1 MTLYN
6 KEDVFDRHD
15 ITPRDSLFCWKNRR
29 HDAVDDTKLG
39 CATGIKGL
47 PGIVFRHLNAT
58 KAISKRNLN
67 NQETVKMNSAG
78 DRSVISNDM
87 QELRQ
92 GGEEISHKIQG
103 HKANLSNPSKKGLL
117 FFTLF
122 ASDMGLFIDT
132 SQASKENSK
141 REIEQLGGDDN
152 LYGKEDN
159 PRSKSA
165 AEQLEGSRAST

>member
-1 MTLYN
+1 
-6 KEDVFDRHD
+6 
-15 ITPRDSLFCWKNRR
+15 
-29 HDAVDDTKLG
+29 
-39 CATGIKGL
+39 
-47 PGIVFRHLNAT
+47 
-58 KAISKRNLN
+58 
-67 NQETVKMNSAG
+67 MNSAG

-103 HKANLSNPSKKGLL
+103 HKANLSNPN
-117 FFTLF
+117 
-122 ASDMGLFIDT
+122 T

-141 REIEQLGGDDN
+141 REIEKLGGDDN
-152 LYGKEDN
+152 LYGKEEN

>member
-1 MTLYN
+1 
-6 KEDVFDRHD
+6 
-15 ITPRDSLFCWKNRR
+15 
-29 HDAVDDTKLG
+29 
-39 CATGIKGL
+39 
-47 PGIVFRHLNAT
+47 
-58 KAISKRNLN
+58 
-67 NQETVKMNSAG
+67 MNSAG

-87 QELRQ
+87 EELRQ

-103 HKANLSNPSKKGLL
+103 HKANLSNPN
-117 FFTLF
+117 
-122 ASDMGLFIDT
+122 T

-152 LYGKEDN
+152 LYGKEEN

>member
-1 MTLYN
+1 
-6 KEDVFDRHD
+6 
-15 ITPRDSLFCWKNRR
+15 
-29 HDAVDDTKLG
+29 
-39 CATGIKGL
+39 
-47 PGIVFRHLNAT
+47 
-58 KAISKRNLN
+58 
-67 NQETVKMNSAG
+67 MNSAG

-103 HKANLSNPSKKGLL
+103 HKANLSNPN
-117 FFTLF
+117 
-122 ASDMGLFIDT
+122 T

-152 LYGKEDN
+152 LYGKEEN

>member
-1 MTLYN
+1 
-6 KEDVFDRHD
+6 
-15 ITPRDSLFCWKNRR
+15 
-29 HDAVDDTKLG
+29 
-39 CATGIKGL
+39 
-47 PGIVFRHLNAT
+47 
-58 KAISKRNLN
+58 
-67 NQETVKMNSAG
+67 MNSAG

-92 GGEEISHKIQG
+92 GGEEVSHKIQG
-103 HKANLSNPSKKGLL
+103 HKANLSNPN
-117 FFTLF
+117 
-122 ASDMGLFIDT
+122 T

-152 LYGKEDN
+152 LYGKEEN